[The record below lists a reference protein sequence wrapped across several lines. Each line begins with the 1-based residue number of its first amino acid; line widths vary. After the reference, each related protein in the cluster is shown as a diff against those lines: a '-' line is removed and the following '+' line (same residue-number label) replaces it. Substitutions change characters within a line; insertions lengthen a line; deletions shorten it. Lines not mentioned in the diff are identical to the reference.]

1 MRSLTARVV
10 LLASVVAIASCTTPI
25 QQRAWI
31 EVSTPNF
38 RITSSMSPAKT
49 TEFAIELERFRAI
62 IATFTNAAPLE
73 SPVPTKIFI
82 FRSARDFKS
91 FTGDRRFAGWFNQTM
106 RSNLVALAPSSKMS
120 TSEIVL
126 HEYVHFA
133 MHNATTVQYPTWYS
147 EGFAEYLG
155 ATTVHEDE
163 LLILGAVPKGRGDVF
178 GWVRWL
184 PLTRIVSARGY
195 SGLTEEQQSL
205 FYAQSWALVHYL
217 HQGREGDHYVSA
229 ELDHYM
235 DLVETG
241 SDQEDAFEAAF
252 GISLAKAD
260 KALQIYLKRGLQVR
274 AIPLSVLKF
283 EPPETVVEE
292 LSQAAVSVQLGEL
305 ALSLSDGKQAQS
317 YYEAAV
323 AADPTDSRAQ
333 AGLGDAHKFQGHWTK
348 AEPHFRK
355 SIELAPDDA
364 FNQLDFAEFL
374 HDKALLDENRG
385 LRTELL
391 SEARRHYVK
400 SQMLDPSIPE
410 TYALFGSTFIGYG
423 QDPSRGIETIEL
435 ANRMLPSNTDI
446 LDRLAT
452 AYLALDRKDDARGI
466 IERRVA
472 WSHAEDR
479 EQQVDAI
486 LAAMAQYLAWT
497 VAGSE

>member
-1 MRSLTARVV
+1 
-10 LLASVVAIASCTTPI
+10 
-25 QQRAWI
+25 
-31 EVSTPNF
+31 
-38 RITSSMSPAKT
+38 
-49 TEFAIELERFRAI
+49 
-62 IATFTNAAPLE
+62 
-73 SPVPTKIFI
+73 
-82 FRSARDFKS
+82 
-91 FTGDRRFAGWFNQTM
+91 M
-106 RSNLVALAPSSKMS
+106 RSNLVALAPNRGMS

-126 HEYVHFA
+126 HEYVHFV

-163 LLILGAVPKGRGDVF
+163 FLILGALPKGRGEAF
-178 GWVRWL
+178 GWVKWL
-184 PLTRIVSARGY
+184 PLTRI
-195 SGLTEEQQSL
+195 
-205 FYAQSWALVHYL
+205 
-217 HQGREGDHYVSA
+217 VSA

-235 DLVETG
+235 DLVESG

-274 AIPLSVLKF
+274 AIPISVLKF
-283 EPPETVVEE
+283 EPPETMIKE
-292 LSQAAVSVQLGEL
+292 LSQAAINVQLGEL

-333 AGLGDAHKFQGHWTK
+333 AGLGDAHKFQERWTK
-348 AEPHFRK
+348 AEPYFRK

-391 SEARRHYVK
+391 NEARRHYVK
-400 SQMLDPSIPE
+400 SQKLDPSIPE

-452 AYLALDRKDDARGI
+452 AYLALDREDDARGI
-466 IERRVA
+466 VERRVA

-479 EQQVDAI
+479 EQQVEAI
-486 LAAMAQYLAWT
+486 LAAMARYLAWT